1 MLADISAAA
10 QAERRKDQ
18 LALSNR
24 NRLAAEVAPPATL
37 RRRLGRSLVALGLGL
52 AGDAA
57 LTLRPSTL
65 SIGEEA
71 GQWNSC

>member
-18 LALSNR
+18 LTIAAR
-24 NRLAAEVAPPATL
+24 YRRAAEVAPPATL
-37 RRRLGRSLVALGLGL
+37 RRRLGRSLVALGVGL
-52 AGDAA
+52 AGDRSV
-57 LTLRPSTL
+57 LRPSTL
-65 SIGEEA
+65 SLGEES